1 MNRIHLAL
9 IAPLGLLLT
18 PLACGEVE
26 TPEELGYAYELVDA
40 GQCLERV
47 LERDLDGRTRCRA
60 VEVRPSR
67 DVCDCDG
74 RGRERLDER
83 EQRRVRDA
91 VERDPATRGR
101 GLDCMCELRQLDGER
116 LTACRTDERSPL
128 EISGERID
136 GWCEVDRELARECND
151 LGRLRFE
158 GDALLREEGRLFLGC
173 LE

>member
-9 IAPLGLLLT
+9 IAPLMI

-47 LERDLDGRTRCRA
+47 LEREADGRTRCRA

-67 DVCDCDG
+67 DGCDCDG
-74 RGRERLDER
+74 RGREGLDEI
-83 EQRRVRDA
+83 ERRQVRDA

-101 GLDCMCELRQLDGER
+101 GLDCMCELRQLDRER

-128 EISGERID
+128 EISGERVD
-136 GWCEVDRELARECND
+136 GWCEIRGELARECNE

-173 LE
+173 PE